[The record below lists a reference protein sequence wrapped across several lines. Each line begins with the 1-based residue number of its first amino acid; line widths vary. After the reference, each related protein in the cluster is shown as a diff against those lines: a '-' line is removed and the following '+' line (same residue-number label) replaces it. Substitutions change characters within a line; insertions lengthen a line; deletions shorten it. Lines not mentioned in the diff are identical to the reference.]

1 MLLSTDIAFPPK
13 KLPTKIVLVMYFNI
27 LKLFV
32 NTNGINVKNISLN
45 RFLLF
50 IKVFF
55 YIFCFNQIITRK
67 K

>member
-13 KLPTKIVLVMYFNI
+13 KLPTKKALVIYFKI
-27 LKLFV
+27 PKLFV
-32 NTNGINVKNISLN
+32 NIKGINVKNISLN

-55 YIFCFNQIITRK
+55 
-67 K
+67 